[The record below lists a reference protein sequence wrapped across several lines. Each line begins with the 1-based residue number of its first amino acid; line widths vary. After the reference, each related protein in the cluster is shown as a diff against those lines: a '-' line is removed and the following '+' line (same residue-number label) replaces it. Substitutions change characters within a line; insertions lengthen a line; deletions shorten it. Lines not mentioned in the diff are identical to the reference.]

1 MRLSLLKFVR
11 SKFTKENERKSREMK
26 TLMKTTEFKKVL
38 IALDYD
44 PSSVKVAEKGYAL
57 AKTLGAKIVLIHV
70 LYEPVY
76 YSSLEYSP
84 IVGFNDPMNI
94 GTFRTDTI
102 QGLMEAAQHFLDKT
116 KHHLADESIETIL
129 EKGETADSI
138 LKVAKKLKAD
148 IIVLGTHSRKWLEN
162 ILMGS
167 VTEHVL
173 KHSTLPLFIV
183 PTKKKV
189 E

>member
-1 MRLSLLKFVR
+1 M
-11 SKFTKENERKSREMK
+11 
-26 TLMKTTEFKKVL
+26 

-44 PSSVKVAEKGYAL
+44 PSSVKVAEKGVAL
-57 AKTLGAKIVLIHV
+57 AKTMGAKIILMHV
-70 LYEPVY
+70 LSEPVY

-84 IVGFNDPMNI
+84 IVGFNDSMTM

-102 QGLMEAAQHFLDKT
+102 EGLKEAAQHFLDKT
-116 KHHLADESIETIL
+116 KHHLADETIQTIL
-129 EKGETADSI
+129 KEGETADSI
-138 LKVAKKLKAD
+138 LEAAKSLHAD

-167 VTEHVL
+167 VTENVL
-173 KHSTLPLFIV
+173 KNSTLPLFII
-183 PTKKKV
+183 PTKKQG

>member
-1 MRLSLLKFVR
+1 MNKI
-11 SKFTKENERKSREMK
+11 
-26 TLMKTTEFKKVL
+26 L

-57 AKTLGAKIVLIHV
+57 GKLMGAKIVLMHV
-70 LYEPVY
+70 LSEPVY

-84 IVGFNDPMNI
+84 IVGFNNSMNM

-102 QGLMEAAQHFLDKT
+102 QGLKEAAQHFLDKT
-116 KHHLADESIETIL
+116 KHHLTDETIQTIL
-129 EKGETADSI
+129 KEGETADSI
-138 LKVAKKLKAD
+138 LEAAKDLNAD

-167 VTEHVL
+167 VTENVL
-173 KHSTLPLFIV
+173 KHATLPLFII
-183 PTKKKV
+183 PTKKEV